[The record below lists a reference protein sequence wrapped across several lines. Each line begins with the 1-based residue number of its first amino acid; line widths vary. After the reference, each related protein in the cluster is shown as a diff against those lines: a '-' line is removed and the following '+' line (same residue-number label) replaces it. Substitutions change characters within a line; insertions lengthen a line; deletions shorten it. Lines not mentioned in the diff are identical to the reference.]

1 MISHQ
6 SLLLSTTV
14 LNNNLC
20 LCVVYISFFTQLYY
34 FNSVLSLYFPY
45 DFCLFKEMDA
55 VLSYGLRYI
64 PIVITTSVCII
75 LFIVYT

>member
-1 MISHQ
+1 M
-6 SLLLSTTV
+6 
-14 LNNNLC
+14 
-20 LCVVYISFFTQLYY
+20 CVVMYYINKKCDDENYQLHTYTYFTQLYY

-64 PIVITTSVCII
+64 PIVITSSVCII
-75 LFIVYT
+75 LFIVYK